1 MRDRLS
7 RVSRRSPCAVC
18 GRHDKACLF
27 RPDGSGV
34 LCSQRASDRPA
45 RGGCIQAW
53 WHYFDDPAR
62 PLPKAAPASPPK
74 SEQFRAPV
82 DHVNAIYTALLRAKL
97 ELSDTHRQSLLARGL
112 SSSAIDDQGYV
123 STPTETHGDL
133 IAREMGNLDLSGV
146 PGFFRDGGRWRMK
159 RCSSGFFIPVRNER
173 SQIVGLQI
181 RCDDPKAGKYLW
193 FSSANMREGTGS
205 GAPVHF
211 ARPHLL
217 PTTNEVLI
225 TEGSLKAN
233 LIGHFTGSPVVAAA
247 GVGNFGA
254 DFGARLYALAP
265 HATPIIAFD
274 ADWMIKPQ
282 VAAALEKIKKE
293 LKRAGFKIKVRTWPS
308 AYKGLDDFLLACH
321 ASVSRLEVAA

>member
-18 GRHDKACLF
+18 GRSDKACLF

-62 PLPKAAPASPPK
+62 PTPKAAPASPPK
-74 SEQFRAPV
+74 PEQFRASVEHV
-82 DHVNAIYTALLRAKL
+82 DGVLTTLVRDCLRLAPEHNDAL
-97 ELSDTHRQSLLARGL
+97 EARGL
-112 SSSAIDDQGYV
+112 SPREIRAHGYA
-123 STPTETHGDL
+123 SILDETLGDE
-133 IAREMGNLDLSGV
+133 IAASLAEFDLRGV
-146 PGFFRDGGRWRMK
+146 PGFFRDGARRRMK
-159 RCSSGFFIPVRNER
+159 RCPRGFFVPVRNER

-217 PTTNEVLI
+217 PTTSEVLI
-225 TEGSLKAN
+225 TEGGLKAN
-233 LIGHFTGSPVVAAA
+233 LISHFTGSPVVAAA
-247 GVGNFGA
+247 GVGNFGP
-254 DFGARLYALAP
+254 DFAARLYALAP
-265 HATPIIAFD
+265 HVTPIIAFD

-308 AYKGLDDFLLACH
+308 RYKGLDDYLLACH
-321 ASVSRLEVAA
+321 VSSRMEVAA

>member
-1 MRDRLS
+1 
-7 RVSRRSPCAVC
+7 
-18 GRHDKACLF
+18 
-27 RPDGSGV
+27 V

-62 PLPKAAPASPPK
+62 PTPKAAPASPPK
-74 SEQFRAPV
+74 PEQFRAPV
-82 DHVNAIYTALLRAKL
+82 EHVDAVLTTLIRAHL
-97 ELSDTHRQSLLARGL
+97 TLAPEHHQSLEARGL
-112 SSSAIDDQGYV
+112 PPERVRADGYA
-123 STPTETHGDL
+123 STPDERRGDE
-133 IAREMGNLDLSGV
+133 IAASLAEFDLRGV
-146 PGFFRDGGRWRMK
+146 PGFFRDGSRWRMK
-159 RCSSGFFIPVRNER
+159 RYPNGFFIPVRNER

-217 PTTNEVLI
+217 PAASEVLI

-233 LIGHFTGSPVVAAA
+233 VIAHFTGSPVVAAA
-247 GVGNFGA
+247 GVGNFGQ

-265 HATPIIAFD
+265 HVTPIIAFD

-293 LKRAGFKIKVRTWPS
+293 LKRAGFRIKVRTWPS
-308 AYKGLDDFLLACH
+308 RHKGLDDFLLACRV
-321 ASVSRLEVAA
+321 SSSRLEVAA